1 MTANVSLRTPVP
13 TPLTAGASA
22 AAQPLTPVKIG
33 VSHLN
38 FFYGAKQALIDISME
53 MRANVVTAFIGPS
66 GCGKSTFLRT
76 LNRMNDIVAGAR
88 CEGSITIDG
97 KDIYAGG
104 TDVVGLRRKVGMV
117 FQKSN
122 PFPKSIYENVAY
134 GLRINGMARGRRNM
148 DEHVESSLRAAAL
161 WDEVKDR
168 LHDSALA
175 LSGGQQQRLCIAR
188 ALAIRPEVLLMDEP
202 ASALDPIATQRIEEL
217 IYELKRE
224 YTIVIV
230 THNMQQAARVS
241 DATAFFWLGTLVEF
255 GPTARIF
262 TNPTEKL
269 TEDYVTGRFG

>member
-13 TPLTAGASA
+13 TPLAAGASA
-22 AAQPLTPVKIG
+22 AAQPQTPVKIG

-53 MRANVVTAFIGPS
+53 MRDNVVTAFIGPS

-97 KDIYAGG
+97 KDIYGG

-148 DEHVESSLRAAAL
+148 DEQVESSLSGGTGRGEGSPARLGARPVRRTAAAL
-161 WDEVKDR
+161 HCTR
-168 LHDSALA
+168 PRH
-175 LSGGQQQRLCIAR
+175 QAR
-188 ALAIRPEVLLMDEP
+188 SPVDGRTGLGAR
-202 ASALDPIATQRIEEL
+202 PIATQRIEEL
-217 IYELKRE
+217 IHELKKD

-230 THNMQQAARVS
+230 THNMQQAA
-241 DATAFFWLGTLVEF
+241 GC
-255 GPTARIF
+255 RIRR
-262 TNPTEKL
+262 
-269 TEDYVTGRFG
+269 RFSGWASSSNSVRPNGCSPIRPKS